1 MAMLNVGQFEHAL
14 NELLAWLDRTDQ
26 SLDDAT
32 SVTGDHKHLEIEL
45 AKLKVTVFFG
55 GCIRIIYTCMSYQ

>member
-14 NELLAWLDRTDQ
+14 NELLAWLDKTDQ

-32 SVTGDHKHLEIEL
+32 SVNGDHKSIEIEL
-45 AKLKVTVFFG
+45 AKLKVITNLNLENMILILF
-55 GCIRIIYTCMSYQ
+55 